1 MRVAIVDPASWSLA
15 YDVPLAEALARAGCE
30 VTLHSAKSPHVGL
43 PTTDTERLTIEESFY
58 AGRLPLPRRLA
69 RMLQHPIDMWLL
81 ARRLKDEADIVHVQ
95 WIPGRSFDARVWAK
109 LARTTGVKVTFTAHN
124 AQERSNALVTEQL
137 AGFTAVIA
145 HSDGGALALKRR
157 GLKHVW
163 RLMIGAY
170 DQYATSPDP
179 DRSPVDLPADAPV
192 ALFAGLL
199 RTYKG
204 VDVLLD
210 AWPRVV
216 ERVPNAQLVIAGRP
230 VDVELPGTLPAGVTV
245 IPRFTSEEELGWL
258 LRRADVVALPYR
270 EIDMSGIAVSALACG
285 TPLVAS
291 DIGGLGEYAGRGA
304 SLVPPEDP
312 AALADALIAVLGDRE
327 LQQRLAAEA
336 TAAVREHYTW
346 STIAEYYRDHYA
358 ELGLRW

>member
-15 YDVPLAEALARAGCE
+15 YDLPLAEALARAGCE
-30 VTLHSAKSPHVGL
+30 VTLHCATSPHVGL
-43 PTTDTERLTIEESFY
+43 PTTDIESLTIEESFY

-69 RMLQHPIDMWLL
+69 RMVQHPIDMWLL
-81 ARRLKDEADIVHVQ
+81 ARRLRDDADIVHVQ
-95 WIPGRSFDARVWAK
+95 WMPGRSFDARVWAR
-109 LARTTGVKVTFTAHN
+109 LVRTSNVKVTFTAHN
-124 AQERSNALVTEQL
+124 AQERGSRLDTDEL
-137 AGFTAVIA
+137 AAFTAVIA
-145 HSDGGALALKRR
+145 HSDGGALALRRR

-170 DQYATSPDP
+170 DQYATSADP
-179 DRSPVDLPADAPV
+179 DELPVDLPADAPV

-210 AWPRVV
+210 AWPQVV

-230 VDVELPGTLPAGVTV
+230 VDVELPDTPPAGVTLL
-245 IPRFTSEEELGWL
+245 PRFTTEEELGWL
-258 LRRADVVALPYR
+258 LRRADVVALPYL

-291 DIGGLGEYAGRGA
+291 DIGGLGEYVGRGA
-304 SLVPPEDP
+304 LTVPPNDP
-312 AALADALIAVLGDRE
+312 TALAAALADVLGDRE
-327 LQQRLAAEA
+327 LQQRLSAEA
-336 TAAVREHYTW
+336 VVAVREHYAW

-358 ELGLRW
+358 DLGLRW